1 MGQNGSKIDKN
12 ERNKRF
18 FIAVDY
24 LFSHDYVTSQR
35 DLAAKIGISEAGY
48 SRLKNGLKN
57 VSDDTF
63 RKLNS
68 AVGGIFNM
76 AYFRGE
82 SDTMLAADNDKPTD
96 TQEPVLDQGSLINSL
111 IAAKDETIASLKSEK
126 AAMQALID
134 EQADHIKTLKGRLIE
149 YRKLIDAAKI
159 DLSNH
164 PFPMGVAETN
174 L

>member
-1 MGQNGSKIDKN
+1 MY
-12 ERNKRF
+12 E
-18 FIAVDY
+18 
-24 LFSHDYVTSQR
+24 
-35 DLAAKIGISEAGY
+35 
-48 SRLKNGLKN
+48 GLKEYLESKGYTQPRMAEILG
-57 VSDDTF
+57 VSVPYV
-63 RKLNS
+63 N
-68 AVGGIFNM
+68 AVLLGKKSLGKKNAKKGANLFGLSENYLLTGM
-76 AYFRGE
+76 GSPSP
-82 SDTMLAADNDKPTD
+82 SDEVSVVANRP
-96 TQEPVLDQGSLINSL
+96 EPVIDQGSLINSL

-126 AAMQALID
+126 EKMQALID

>member
-1 MGQNGSKIDKN
+1 MY
-12 ERNKRF
+12 E
-18 FIAVDY
+18 
-24 LFSHDYVTSQR
+24 
-35 DLAAKIGISEAGY
+35 
-48 SRLKNGLKN
+48 GLKEYLESKGYTQPRMAEILG
-57 VSDDTF
+57 VSVPYV
-63 RKLNS
+63 N
-68 AVGGIFNM
+68 AVLLGKKSLGKKNAKKWANLFGLSENYLLTGI
-76 AYFRGE
+76 GSP
-82 SDTMLAADNDKPTD
+82 SDEVPVVDNRP
-96 TQEPVLDQGSLINSL
+96 EPVIDQGSLINSL

-126 AAMQALID
+126 EKMQALID